1 MENAKYK
8 ADEKEK
14 EKEFVI
20 RNGIGG
26 IKRKNKK
33 KLRKK

>member
-8 ADEKEK
+8 AEEQEK
-14 EKEFVI
+14 EKEFGI

-26 IKRKNKK
+26 IKGKIKRI
-33 KLRKK
+33 